1 LPSRSWAEFH
11 SSLTRIHKGLIGQDY
26 AIWGFFANFNL
37 GPAKIPSRVPGLT
50 SKNLLSISPL
60 TLGPFV
66 PARFRSR
73 LSRPGKAP
81 VTEWQNQ
88 EGPHPAVL

>member
-1 LPSRSWAEFH
+1 
-11 SSLTRIHKGLIGQDY
+11 LTRIHKGLIGEHY
-26 AIWGFFANFNL
+26 AICGFFANFIV
-37 GPAKIPSRVPGLT
+37 GRVKKWLAAGGLT

-81 VTEWQNQ
+81 VTE
-88 EGPHPAVL
+88 